1 MPVAKQTKRKCDRG
15 ISWRRES
22 RGNQGKEDSC
32 LSLYLVVFLVGE
44 LRAEVFPEGSLNS
57 LALPSLALVSPR
69 GLQFPL
75 PTTQP
80 PDSMP

>member
-1 MPVAKQTKRKCDRG
+1 MAEQTKRKCDRG
-15 ISWRRES
+15 SSGRRES
-22 RGNQGKEDSC
+22 GGNQGKVHSC
-32 LSLYLVVFLVGE
+32 LPLYLVVFLVGE

-57 LALPSLALVSPR
+57 LALPSRVLVSPR